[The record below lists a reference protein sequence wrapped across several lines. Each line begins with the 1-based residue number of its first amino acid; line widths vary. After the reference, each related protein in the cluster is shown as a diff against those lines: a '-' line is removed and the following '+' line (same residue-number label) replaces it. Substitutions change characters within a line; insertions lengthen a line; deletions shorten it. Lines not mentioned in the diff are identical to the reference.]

1 MHDAAA
7 SLGLDL
13 SPPQLEKLDSL
24 RRLLQEGAVRTNL
37 TSILETSEI
46 ELKHIVDSLAV
57 AMHGWSPLSGAPP
70 RNVLDLGSGA
80 GFPALPLAIVFPEVR
95 VTAIERSW
103 KKAEFIS
110 LTAMQLGLE
119 VVVVAKQVETEA
131 RLPVLRERFDL
142 VLARAVAYLPTLAEY
157 CLPCTRVGGRFV
169 AMKSE
174 SLQEEIDDGLY
185 AIERLGGRL
194 LEPIP
199 YEIPGVAGTRWLLV
213 VEKAAPTPEEFPREP
228 GEPSRRPL
236 TGPGVKIAKPER
248 KRRRLSNSLD

>member
-1 MHDAAA
+1 M
-7 SLGLDL
+7 
-13 SPPQLEKLDSL
+13 
-24 RRLLQEGAVRTNL
+24 
-37 TSILETSEI
+37 
-46 ELKHIVDSLAV
+46 
-57 AMHGWSPLSGAPP
+57 
-70 RNVLDLGSGA
+70 
-80 GFPALPLAIVFPEVR
+80 ALPLAIVFPEVR

-194 LEPIP
+194 LNRYRTKFQEWRHA
-199 YEIPGVAGTRWLLV
+199 VAARRG
-213 VEKAAPTPEEFPREP
+213 EAAPTPEEFLA
-228 GEPSRRPL
+228 SRASPPAPADR
-236 TGPGVKIAKPER
+236 PGVKIAKPER
-248 KRRRLSNSLD
+248 KRRRLSNCWTSESRRLPTPQSHCIQASLT